1 MVLGFFSERL
11 GVGYCSWWYVQH
23 MLPYGTGN
31 SLYAI
36 VFVHFIPLFFL
47 FFLSGIETPE
57 QNWQWYQHPPALFAI
72 FTEGTNFVIMLIIM
86 FYGCKMC
93 MFRLHSFYVGF
104 DLVTSPELTVRL
116 TGLYKSIHK

>member
-1 MVLGFFSERL
+1 MGIVVGGMCNICCHMALVIAFMRLFLSILFLYFF
-11 GVGYCSWWYVQH
+11 Y
-23 MLPYGTGN
+23 
-31 SLYAI
+31 
-36 VFVHFIPLFFL
+36 